1 MYSYN
6 ESLYQDHP
14 AQITTAGHQATP
26 SRPWSK
32 HWIGS
37 RATAPGPSHVPFAT
51 SRHGARPFFFV
62 IRKKKND
69 VWLWIWRISSSKCGF
84 HGTSIFSASTGELCF
99 RSTPR
104 MGNRLVRS
112 DRLPGVHRLAPHRQH
127 QGASAPK
134 SEKETQQLCEIL
146 TLWGISKTWF
156 A

>member
-51 SRHGARPFFFV
+51 SRHGARPFFFCHT
-62 IRKKKND
+62 KKKN
-69 VWLWIWRISSSKCGF
+69 R
-84 HGTSIFSASTGELCF
+84 
-99 RSTPR
+99 
-104 MGNRLVRS
+104 
-112 DRLPGVHRLAPHRQH
+112 RLAMNLENFVI
-127 QGASAPK
+127 K
-134 SEKETQQLCEIL
+134 M
-146 TLWGISKTWF
+146 WF
-156 A
+156 SWDIHFFSLNWRVVFSLDPQNGQSPGEVG

>member
-51 SRHGARPFFFV
+51 SRHGVLGRFFFV
-62 IRKKKND
+62 IRKKKQKND
-69 VWLWIWRISSSKCGF
+69 VWLWIWRISSSKYVVFMGHPF
-84 HGTSIFSASTGELCF
+84 FQPQLASGVFARPPGCQD
-99 RSTPR
+99 
-104 MGNRLVRS
+104 RLVRS

-134 SEKETQQLCEIL
+134 SEKETQQLCEIS
-146 TLWGISKTWF
+146 TL
-156 A
+156 

>member
-51 SRHGARPFFFV
+51 SRHGARPFFFCHT
-62 IRKKKND
+62 KKKT
-69 VWLWIWRISSSKCGF
+69 
-84 HGTSIFSASTGELCF
+84 TSGYEFGEFRHQNVVFMGHPIFQPQLASCVFARPPGCQD
-99 RSTPR
+99 
-104 MGNRLVRS
+104 GNRLVRS

-134 SEKETQQLCEIL
+134 SEKETQQLCEIS
-146 TLWGISKTWF
+146 TL
-156 A
+156 

>member
-14 AQITTAGHQATP
+14 TQQITTAGHQATP

-37 RATAPGPSHVPFAT
+37 RATAPGPSHVPSAT
-51 SRHGARPFFFV
+51 SRHGARPFFGSYE
-62 IRKKKND
+62 KKK

-84 HGTSIFSASTGELCF
+84 HGTSRTSNFSASTGKWCF
-99 RSTPR
+99 CSTPR
-104 MGNRLVRS
+104 MPGSNRLVRS

-127 QGASAPK
+127 QGALAPK
-134 SEKETQQLCEIL
+134 SEKETQQLCEIS
-146 TLWGISKTWF
+146 TLWGI
-156 A
+156 